1 MNGRASQMQAVF
13 EFIMYVCIGLFMMGW
28 FNIFGP
34 EYTFWH
40 LIAKFGGAL

>member
-13 EFIMYVCIGLFMMGW
+13 EFILYMIIIVFAMGW